1 MTYSV
6 KEIYL
11 TVQGEGAQTGIA
23 AVFLRFAGCNLWSGL
38 EKDRASAICKFCD
51 TDFIGTNGPNGGKF
65 KEAEDL
71 VKAASKHWPSNG
83 TKKAGQPWVI
93 CTGGEPLLQLD
104 GPLIT
109 AFHKAGF
116 KVAVETNGTIK
127 APEGLD
133 WICVSPKANADLV
146 QTSGHELKLVFPQAE
161 NKPEDFTHLEFE
173 NFCLQPRDDS
183 YLGIKKAAHAEN
195 NNQQAAIDYCL
206 AHPQWRLSVQTH
218 KYLGVP

>member
-23 AVFLRFAGCNLWSGL
+23 AIFLRFAGCNLWSGL
-38 EKDRASAICKFCD
+38 EKDRASAVCKFCD

-65 KEAEDL
+65 KTAEEL
-71 VKAASKHWPSNG
+71 VSAVSKQWPSLG
-83 TKKAGQPWVI
+83 KREGGQPWVI

-104 GPLIT
+104 EPLIE
-109 AFHKAGF
+109 AFHAAGF

-127 APEGLD
+127 APDGID
-133 WICVSPKANADLV
+133 WICVSPKANAPLV
-146 QTSGHELKLVFPQAE
+146 QRSGQELKLVYPQAE
-161 NKPEDFTHLEFE
+161 NKPEDFTHLAFE

-183 YLGIKKAAHAEN
+183 YLGTKKANHEQSAF
-195 NNQQAAIDYCL
+195 DYCL
-206 AHPQWRLSVQTH
+206 KHPQWRLSVQTH

>member
-11 TVQGEGAQTGIA
+11 TVQGEGAQTGLP
-23 AVFLRFAGCNLWSGL
+23 AVFLRFAGCNLWSGI
-38 EKDRASAICKFCD
+38 EKDRASAVCKFCD
-51 TDFIGTNGPNGGKF
+51 TDFVGIDGPNGGKF
-65 KEAEDL
+65 KTASVLVEA
-71 VKAASKHWPSNG
+71 VGKHWPSLDQ
-83 TKKAGQPWVI
+83 KESGQPWVI

-104 GPLIT
+104 EPLIE
-109 AFHKAGF
+109 AFHQVGF

-127 APEGLD
+127 APKGLD
-133 WICVSPKANADLV
+133 WICVSPKANAELV
-146 QTSGHELKLVFPQAE
+146 QMSGNELKLVYPQAE
-161 NKPEDFTHLEFE
+161 NKPEDFTHLDFK

-183 YLGIKKAAHAEN
+183 YLGEKKAAHE
-195 NNQQAAIDYCL
+195 QAAFDYCL